1 MVLSIIRKLRTDLNM
16 TQKQPADKLGV
27 SDKAVSKWERGLGCP
42 DMTLVTELSE
52 ILSVSLESLLSGS
65 TETSDF
71 KEVNMKKN
79 KYYICPQC
87 GNITVCTGDAEVS
100 CCGRKLT
107 AATPVKAAEEQ
118 KLSAEIVEDEWF
130 ISGSCPMTK
139 DDYISFLFDKKP
151 SGIICIPPS
160 NGALKPFDGIIQT
173 KKRLGYPNR
182 FFVVST
188 KKTAQNLNGVWCE
201 RWDLNPHV
209 KDTRTSNVP
218 VCLFQHSRIFP
229 DLFNQSAF
237 IL

>member
-16 TQKQPADKLGV
+16 NQKQPADKLGV

-71 KEVNMKKN
+71 KEVNTKKN

-87 GNITVCTGDAEVS
+87 GSTGDAEVS

-107 AATPVKAAEEQ
+107 AATPVKATKEQ

-139 DDYISFLFDKKP
+139 DDCISFLFDKKP
-151 SGIICIPPS
+151 LGHNLHTSV
-160 NGALKPFDGIIQT
+160 
-173 KKRLGYPNR
+173 KR
-182 FFVVST
+182 
-188 KKTAQNLNGVWCE
+188 
-201 RWDLNPHV
+201 
-209 KDTRTSNVP
+209 
-218 VCLFQHSRIFP
+218 RIE
-229 DLFNQSAF
+229 AA
-237 IL
+237 